1 MMNIKNG
8 LVLLV
13 LLFTQIAC
21 AAEVTEVDVKGLEKL
36 IASGVTVIDVRTP
49 GEWKQ
54 TGIVEGSIPIMF
66 FDEKRQAHP
75 QQWMQQASEFIDPNT
90 SVAIICRTG
99 SRSKAVGDFLVKQHK
114 YQNVYNVTG
123 GIKDW
128 VISGNKTIK
137 PTLEDS

>member
-1 MMNIKNG
+1 MNIKNG
-8 LVLLV
+8 LMLLV
-13 LLFTQIAC
+13 LLFTQLAC

-54 TGIVEGSIPIMF
+54 TGIIEGSVPIMF

-75 QQWMQQASEFIDPNT
+75 QQWMQQASEYIEPST
-90 SVAIICRTG
+90 PVAIICRTG
-99 SRSKAVGDFLVKQHK
+99 SRSKAVGNFLAKQHK

-137 PTLEDS
+137 PILEDS

>member
-1 MMNIKNG
+1 MSSIKNWLMIFG
-8 LVLLV
+8 
-13 LLFTQIAC
+13 LLFTQVTY
-21 AAEVTEVDVKGLEKL
+21 AAGVVEVDVQGLEKL

-66 FDEKRQAHP
+66 FDEKRQADP
-75 QQWMQQASEFIDPNT
+75 QAWMQQASNHIKPDSP
-90 SVAIICRTG
+90 VAIICRSG
-99 SRSKAVGDFLVKQHK
+99 NRSKTVGNFLIKQHS

-128 VISGNKTIK
+128 IAKGNKTV
-137 PTLEDS
+137 EAN

>member
-1 MMNIKNG
+1 MMNAKN
-8 LVLLV
+8 VIILLV
-13 LLFTQIAC
+13 LLFAQIVC
-21 AAEVTEVDVKGLEKL
+21 AAEISEVDVKGLEKL

-75 QQWMQQASEFIDPNT
+75 QQWMQQASEYIESNSP
-90 SVAIICRTG
+90 VAIICRTG
-99 SRSKAVGDFLVKQHK
+99 SRSKAVGNFLVKQHG